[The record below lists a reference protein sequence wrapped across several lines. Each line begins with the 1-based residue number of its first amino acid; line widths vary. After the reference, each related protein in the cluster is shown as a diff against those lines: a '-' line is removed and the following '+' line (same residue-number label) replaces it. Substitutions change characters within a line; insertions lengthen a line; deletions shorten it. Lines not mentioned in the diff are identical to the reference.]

1 MAVNWQYLTA
11 APSLPALYLRAITR
25 RKITG
30 RDLPD
35 QGLRS
40 WVTVD
45 AQRLAAYRRVCGFPD
60 NGPMP
65 ATYPHVL
72 ALPLQLQLLTA
83 RDFPFPLAGLL
94 HLNNRIRLLRP
105 LGGPGNLRI
114 GVQVR
119 NLQPHVQGATFDL
132 LTQVDDAL
140 GPLWEAES
148 RLLCRRVT
156 LDAKPATPNEATPL
170 PLTELCRWQVP
181 ADIGRQYARVSGDY
195 NPTHLTALSARWFG
209 FPRAIA
215 HGLWNKAR
223 ILAALQAHLPSANI
237 EIEVAFKRPVRL
249 PGEVVLW
256 ASAPGSNGSFR
267 LSGTRGLE
275 HLSGL
280 WRPIA

>member
-1 MAVNWQYLTA
+1 MAVNWQYLTT
-11 APSLPALYLRAITR
+11 APSLPTLYLRAATR
-25 RKITG
+25 RVITG
-30 RDLPD
+30 RTLPD
-35 QGLRS
+35 RGLRS
-40 WVTVD
+40 WVTVND
-45 AQRLAAYRRVCGFPD
+45 QRLAAYRRVCGFPD

-83 RDFPFPLAGLL
+83 KDFPFPLPGLV
-94 HLNNRIRLLRP
+94 HLSNRIRLLRP

-119 NLQPHVQGATFDL
+119 NLQPHARGATFDL

-148 RLLCRRVT
+148 RVLCRGVI
-156 LDAKPATPNEATPL
+156 LDAKPPKKNKATSWPL
-170 PLTELCRWQVP
+170 LELSHWQVP

-195 NPTHLTALSARWFG
+195 NPIHLTDLSARLFG

-237 EIEVAFKRPVRL
+237 EIEVTFKRPVRL
-249 PGEVVLW
+249 PGEVGLW
-256 ASAPGSNGSFR
+256 ASAPGANGAFM
-267 LSGTRGLE
+267 LSGAKGLE
-275 HLSGL
+275 HLRGV
-280 WRPIA
+280 WQPIS